1 MVKKAVDSEV
11 GVTLIEL
18 LVVLSILSVLMGLSI
33 SVFSSFGEAQT
44 LEIASSGIST
54 TVRAARNWSISTGMP
69 SRILVDPDRGKV
81 SAFGFQLAGAWGF
94 EDFHGLPEKVP
105 LPVGS
110 KTMGAFRQPAELVG
124 RVEACAGSVG
134 RGAMFLN
141 DGAAFR
147 ARRLPIYD
155 GRDGVSIEAWVNFW
169 QPPWLPEDGIEP
181 DGGFSD
187 PRREMR
193 MAVLGIPNSFEMG
206 VLGDGAVYMEIGDP
220 QRASEGEFIRAQ
232 TEGSAVISDRWV
244 HLRATFDRTELV
256 IEIDG
261 VEQFWVPERFEKV
274 VIDQWPPLPTAVPH
288 SDSDLWISHP
298 NRFFMGAIDQVVL
311 RVATAPVVVEMPI
324 DIEILG
330 PTTLIH
336 LDGRGALDPLQ
347 HNRPVVIHVA
357 EVGDF
362 SEIEAADGTAVAGE
376 GFRDRIERERQE
388 QTSRDEEIAQAFG
401 DPISDLMKHLEDWEV
416 DPDALTEGVEEQ
428 NPVPSTPGM
437 HYGIGD
443 VDGTSVLRLHNIVI
457 DMTGAIRG

>member
-1 MVKKAVDSEV
+1 MVKRAVDSEV

-33 SVFSSFGEAQT
+33 SVFRSFGEAQT
-44 LEIASSGIST
+44 LEIASSSIST

-94 EDFHGLPEKVP
+94 EDFHGLPERVP
-105 LPVGS
+105 LPAGS
-110 KTMGAFRQPAELVG
+110 KTVGAFRQPAELVG
-124 RVEACAGSVG
+124 RVEACAGAVG
-134 RGAMFLN
+134 RGAMFLD

-155 GRDGVSIEAWVNFW
+155 GRDGVSIEAWVHFW

-220 QRASEGEFIRAQ
+220 LRASEGEFIRAQ
-232 TEGSAVISDRWV
+232 SAGSAVVSDRWV

-256 IEIDG
+256 IEVDG
-261 VEQFWVPERFEKV
+261 VEQDWVPEGFEKV
-274 VIDQWPPLPTAVPH
+274 VIDQWPPMPTAVPH

-311 RVATAPVVVEMPI
+311 RVATTPVVVEMPI

-347 HNRPVVIHVA
+347 
-357 EVGDF
+357 
-362 SEIEAADGTAVAGE
+362 
-376 GFRDRIERERQE
+376 
-388 QTSRDEEIAQAFG
+388 
-401 DPISDLMKHLEDWEV
+401 
-416 DPDALTEGVEEQ
+416 
-428 NPVPSTPGM
+428 
-437 HYGIGD
+437 
-443 VDGTSVLRLHNIVI
+443 
-457 DMTGAIRG
+457 